1 MYCKKCGVK
10 NDDDAKFCTECGASL
25 GESKEAAEVNEK
37 ISDEKV
43 HDSIFRKA
51 LKRDAKEK
59 PKGALC
65 GMVVAQIALSIIL
78 FLIMFV
84 SIAVAAYNGDVNAGS
99 VFAFVGL
106 IFFVIIA
113 YFVFTM
119 LISVGMM
126 KAGLAISRGET
137 VTFGSAF
144 KSIFQNFGQ
153 ILKAIGGILLYSIGF
168 GILSLIPFVG
178 GIASLILQIY
188 FLPVLVT
195 FIFMTLDYKYKDIS
209 MTDMFHK
216 SMNLVNGHRVEYYGL
231 MFSFIGWMLL
241 ASVTLGLLY
250 IWLIPYMIISMSNWY
265 LALNGE
271 TNYIEGESGMSNVAI
286 IVVTGVGYLA
296 FVFILI
302 FTAVML
308 FIANG
313 IDSVEFGD
321 KFNKFTND
329 LIEDNYDYS
338 DIKNENNS
346 SANGKVIN
354 MSGIN
359 VYIPSDYKETT
370 MDSYDKIYKSPY
382 GDIYVGTN
390 SQIFSA
396 SREDF
401 VQTLLAQYATMG
413 FKCGTDEVRNIN
425 DNEWV
430 NFECDYNSNTNIYLY
445 ITQKNNKLYYL
456 IITDAG
462 DVSDGKK
469 LLGNIEKNLGLAY

>member
-1 MYCKKCGVK
+1 
-10 NDDDAKFCTECGASL
+10 
-25 GESKEAAEVNEK
+25 
-37 ISDEKV
+37 
-43 HDSIFRKA
+43 
-51 LKRDAKEK
+51 
-59 PKGALC
+59 
-65 GMVVAQIALSIIL
+65 
-78 FLIMFV
+78 
-84 SIAVAAYNGDVNAGS
+84 
-99 VFAFVGL
+99 
-106 IFFVIIA
+106 
-113 YFVFTM
+113 
-119 LISVGMM
+119 
-126 KAGLAISRGET
+126 
-137 VTFGSAF
+137 
-144 KSIFQNFGQ
+144 
-153 ILKAIGGILLYSIGF
+153 
-168 GILSLIPFVG
+168 
-178 GIASLILQIY
+178 
-188 FLPVLVT
+188 
-195 FIFMTLDYKYKDIS
+195 MTLDYKYKDIS

-302 FTAVML
+302 FSAVML

-329 LIEDNYDYS
+329 LIDDDYDYS
-338 DIKNENNS
+338 DIKNESNS

-390 SQIFSA
+390 
-396 SREDF
+396 
-401 VQTLLAQYATMG
+401 
-413 FKCGTDEVRNIN
+413 
-425 DNEWV
+425 
-430 NFECDYNSNTNIYLY
+430 
-445 ITQKNNKLYYL
+445 
-456 IITDAG
+456 
-462 DVSDGKK
+462 
-469 LLGNIEKNLGLAY
+469 